1 MVFWGSVFL
10 SQKKSFAMS
19 ETLYRIAV
27 VGGGGVG
34 KSCLTI
40 RFLRDM
46 FVEKYD
52 PTIEESYRK
61 QVTVDGRAITLEIL
75 DTAGQEEYTA
85 IRDRYLRK
93 QDAFCCIFSL
103 TSKATVGEIKRTFLH
118 IRRVKDS
125 DAIVGVLVANKCDVP
140 VEERAVSSEVGM
152 ELGREFNIPYIECS
166 AKTGEKVSDSFMMCV
181 QEAIRTRSENPEYG
195 KGPAKDK
202 KKRRKRKKGG
212 GCTSF

>member
-1 MVFWGSVFL
+1 
-10 SQKKSFAMS
+10 MS
-19 ETLYRIAV
+19 DTLYRIAV

-46 FVEKYD
+46 FINKYD

-61 QVTVDGRAITLEIL
+61 QVTVDGQAMTLEIL

-93 QDAFCCIFSL
+93 QDGFACVFSL
-103 TSKATVGEIKRTFLH
+103 ASRATVGEIRRTFLH

-125 DAIVGVLVANKCDVP
+125 DEIVGILIANKSDIP
-140 VEERAVSSEVGM
+140 IEERAVSSDVGM
-152 ELGREFNIPYIECS
+152 QLGREFNIPYIECS
-166 AKTGEKVSDSFMMCV
+166 AKTGDKVSDAFMACV
-181 QEAIRTRSENPEYG
+181 QEAIRARAENPEYG
-195 KGPAKDK
+195 RPKDIAKGGKGKNSRRRK
-202 KKRRKRKKGG
+202 KKKGV
-212 GCTSF
+212 CKVF